1 MLDVRPVRI
10 RSGTK
15 PAMRVR
21 LNPSEIEPPQ
31 RSMASGASSKRFS
44 HLILRRHSPYV
55 LLVLILI
62 ALGALSFGLITLRNS
77 LVELGESGA
86 KSLKLALETARSGDL
101 ISSQRHLSEAERAF
115 TLGERWLHPFSW
127 LPQAGAA
134 IPGLSHGMTGQAL
147 FRVGQAGTRSASGL
161 LSTLPTILM
170 AQSAPAGTISMIDA
184 LERSGEAA
192 TKARAELEIANQSFR
207 RVRPEV
213 LPEAYRGRIE
223 RFGEVLPIGVAL
235 LDGYA
240 EHQELF
246 AELLGAHGPRVYL
259 FLFQNNHELRATGG
273 FIGSYALLDVNQG
286 RIRRFFVDG
295 IFNPDG
301 QLKENIVPPKP
312 IQKISAGWSLH
323 DSNWF
328 PDFPTSAEKAIFFY
342 EKTGGPTVD
351 GIITLTPEVL
361 RRILEL
367 VGPVELP
374 EYGAT
379 IDAENFI
386 GIIQEEVEVKY
397 DREENNPKKI
407 LGDLTEVLLQ
417 EFLSFSYPKRTW
429 ELGTTLA
436 TLLNEKHI
444 LLYSRHPEIESLI
457 RGAGW
462 SGEVLEAPHD
472 YLSVIHTNINGY
484 KTDGVIHESIIHE
497 SRIGSDGRVTDT
509 VEITRKHEGGN
520 TPYEWWN
527 KVNADYLRVYVPRGA
542 QLISAEGMTR
552 EFPEAPLDYAAL
564 GFRRDPDIAKEEEG
578 MVVDEMTGTRI
589 SEDKG
594 KTVFGN
600 WVYVS
605 PGESVTVRYKYV
617 LPFRV
622 LLDANDPEA
631 ASAYSVL
638 YQKQSGSGGA
648 SLTARI
654 RYSEALQP
662 VWQTPGNLIP
672 YQRTFETNTTLD
684 KDFYWGAVF
693 GRNPVEKKK

>member
-1 MLDVRPVRI
+1 MRDIRPVGNLNESPR
-10 RSGTK
+10 
-15 PAMRVR
+15 RVR
-21 LNPSEIEPPQ
+21 SALMYEEHQSRTAPVANFRRPSRVPVRRWPYSFAFLLLLAGILFVGL
-31 RSMASGASSKRFS
+31 MALKSE
-44 HLILRRHSPYV
+44 LIR
-55 LLVLILI
+55 
-62 ALGALSFGLITLRNS
+62 
-77 LVELGESGA
+77 LGESGVRDMEQA
-86 KSLKLALETARSGDL
+86 LASVRQGDFVASERSLAQAEQTFAR
-101 ISSQRHLSEAERAF
+101 
-115 TLGERWLHPFSW
+115 GERWLRPFSW
-127 LPQAGAA
+127 LPTSFES
-134 IPGLSHGMTGQAL
+134 IPGFSHGMTGQAL
-147 FRVGQAGTRSASGL
+147 FRVGQAGTGSAAVL
-161 LSTLPTILM
+161 LSVLPTMLM
-170 AQSAPAGTISMIDA
+170 AQSAPAGTVSMIDA

-192 TKARAELEIANQSFR
+192 AKARAELDIANQVFQ

-213 LPEAYRGRIE
+213 LPVQYRDHVAQV
-223 RFGEVLPIGVAL
+223 GEILPIGVAL

-246 AELLGAHGPRVYL
+246 AELLGAHGPRIYL

-286 RIRRFFVDG
+286 KIRRFFVDG

-361 RRILEL
+361 ERILKL

-374 EYGAT
+374 EYGVT

-397 DREENNPKKI
+397 DREENNPKRI
-407 LGDLTEVLLQ
+407 LGDLTETILQ
-417 EFLSFSYPKRTW
+417 EFLSFRHPKETW
-429 ELGTTLA
+429 SLGTTLA

-462 SGEVLEAPHD
+462 AGEVLDVPHD

-484 KTDGVIHESIIHE
+484 KTDGVIQESIVHE
-497 SRIGSDGRVTDT
+497 SRIGSDGRVIDT
-509 VEITRKHEGGN
+509 VAITRKHEGGN

-527 KVNADYLRVYVPRGA
+527 KVNADYMRVYVPKGSR
-542 QLISAEGMTR
+542 LISADGMTR
-552 EFPEAPLDYAAL
+552 EFPDPPLDYVAL
-564 GFRRDPDIAKEEEG
+564 GFRHDPDIVKEEEG
-578 MVVDEMTGTRI
+578 MSIDETTGTRI
-589 SEDKG
+589 STDGE

-605 PGESVTVRYKYV
+605 PGESVTVRYEYE
-617 LPFRV
+617 LPFTV
-622 LLDANDPEA
+622 ALDTRDTEPA
-631 ASAYSVL
+631 ASFSVL
-638 YQKQSGSGGA
+638 YQKQSGTEGA
-648 SLTARI
+648 SLTAKI
-654 RYSEALQP
+654 RYPESLQP
-662 VWQTPGNLIP
+662 VWQTPGNLVP
-672 YQRTFETNTTLD
+672 YQRTFETDTTLH
-684 KDFYWGAVF
+684 KDFYWGVVF
-693 GRNPVEKKK
+693 GKSRLEQE

>member
-1 MLDVRPVRI
+1 
-10 RSGTK
+10 
-15 PAMRVR
+15 
-21 LNPSEIEPPQ
+21 
-31 RSMASGASSKRFS
+31 
-44 HLILRRHSPYV
+44 
-55 LLVLILI
+55 
-62 ALGALSFGLITLRNS
+62 
-77 LVELGESGA
+77 
-86 KSLKLALETARSGDL
+86 
-101 ISSQRHLSEAERAF
+101 
-115 TLGERWLHPFSW
+115 
-127 LPQAGAA
+127 
-134 IPGLSHGMTGQAL
+134 
-147 FRVGQAGTRSASGL
+147 
-161 LSTLPTILM
+161 
-170 AQSAPAGTISMIDA
+170 MIDA
-184 LERSGEAA
+184 LERSGAA
-192 TKARAELEIANQSFR
+192 AAEARAKLDRANQAFR
-207 RVRPEV
+207 RVHPEV
-213 LPEAYRGRIE
+213 LPAVYRDRVAQV
-223 RFGEVLPIGVAL
+223 GEVLPIGVAL

-246 AELLGAHGPRVYL
+246 AELLGAHGPRIYL

-286 RIRRFFVDG
+286 KIRRFFVDG

-361 RRILEL
+361 ERILKL

-374 EYGAT
+374 EYGVT

-407 LGDLTEVLLQ
+407 LGDLTETILR
-417 EFLSFSYPKRTW
+417 EFLSFTHPKETW
-429 ELGTTLA
+429 NLGTTLA
-436 TLLNEKHI
+436 ALLNEKHI

-457 RGAGW
+457 KGAGW
-462 SGEVLEAPHD
+462 AGEVLHVPHD

-484 KTDGVIHESIIHE
+484 KTDGVIRETIVHE
-497 SRIGSDGRVTDT
+497 SRIGADGRVVDT

-527 KVNADYLRVYVPRGA
+527 KVNADYMRVYVPKGSK
-542 QLISAEGMTR
+542 LISAEGMTR
-552 EFPEAPLDYAAL
+552 EFPEPPLDYAAL
-564 GFRRDPDIAKEEEG
+564 GFRRDPDIVKEEEG
-578 MVVDEMTGTRI
+578 MVIDETTGTRI
-589 SEDKG
+589 SEDAG

-605 PGESVTVRYKYV
+605 PGESVTVRYEYE
-617 LPFRV
+617 LPFAV
-622 LLDANDPEA
+622 SLDTRDTEP
-631 ASAYSVL
+631 ASSYSVL
-638 YQKQSGSGGA
+638 YQKQSGTKGA
-648 SLTARI
+648 SLSARI
-654 RYSEALQP
+654 RYPESLQP

-672 YQRTFETNTTLD
+672 YQRTFETETMLD
-684 KDFYWGAVF
+684 KDFYWGVVF
-693 GRNPVEKKK
+693 GKSRAEKD

>member
-1 MLDVRPVRI
+1 
-10 RSGTK
+10 
-15 PAMRVR
+15 
-21 LNPSEIEPPQ
+21 
-31 RSMASGASSKRFS
+31 
-44 HLILRRHSPYV
+44 
-55 LLVLILI
+55 
-62 ALGALSFGLITLRNS
+62 
-77 LVELGESGA
+77 
-86 KSLKLALETARSGDL
+86 
-101 ISSQRHLSEAERAF
+101 
-115 TLGERWLHPFSW
+115 
-127 LPQAGAA
+127 
-134 IPGLSHGMTGQAL
+134 
-147 FRVGQAGTRSASGL
+147 
-161 LSTLPTILM
+161 
-170 AQSAPAGTISMIDA
+170 MIDA
-184 LERSGEAA
+184 LERSGLAA
-192 TKARAELEIANQSFR
+192 AKARTELDLAQQAFR

-213 LPEAYRGRIE
+213 LPVAYRDRVAQV
-223 RFGEVLPIGVAL
+223 GEVLPIGVAL
-235 LDGYA
+235 LDGYM

-246 AELLGAHGPRVYL
+246 AELLGAHGPRIYL

-286 RIRRFFVDG
+286 KIRRFFVDG

-361 RRILEL
+361 ERILKL

-374 EYGAT
+374 EYGVM

-407 LGDLTEVLLQ
+407 LGDLTETILR
-417 EFLSFSYPKRTW
+417 EFLSFSHPKETW
-429 ELGTTLA
+429 SLGTTLA

-462 SGEVLEAPHD
+462 AGEVLAVPHD

-484 KTDGVIHESIIHE
+484 KTDGVIQESIVHESH
-497 SRIGSDGRVTDT
+497 IGANGRVVDT
-509 VEITRKHEGGN
+509 VEITRKHTGGN
-520 TPYEWWN
+520 TPYAWWN
-527 KVNADYLRVYVPRGA
+527 KVNADYMRVYVPKGSK
-542 QLISAEGMTR
+542 LISADGMTR
-552 EFPEAPLDYAAL
+552 EFPDPPLDYAAL
-564 GFRRDPDIAKEEEG
+564 GFRRDPDIVREEEG
-578 MVVDEMTGTRI
+578 MVIDAATGTRI
-589 SEDKG
+589 SEDSE

-605 PGESVTVRYKYV
+605 PGESVTVRYEYE
-617 LPFRV
+617 LPFV
-622 LLDANDPEA
+622 VSLDARDAEPA
-631 ASAYSVL
+631 AAYSVL
-638 YQKQSGSGGA
+638 YQKQSGTTGA
-648 SLTARI
+648 SLSARI
-654 RYSEALQP
+654 RYPESLRP

-672 YQRTFETNTTLD
+672 YQRTFETETLLN
-684 KDFYWGAVF
+684 KDFYWGVVF
-693 GRNPVEKKK
+693 GKSRPEKD

>member
-1 MLDVRPVRI
+1 MRDIRPTRKQWKTPPSI
-10 RSGTK
+10 RDASV
-15 PAMRVR
+15 PAEQSFQTVVVSNRQR
-21 LNPSEIEPPQ
+21 AHRPSSRRWLYSFFLSLLLI
-31 RSMASGASSKRFS
+31 GFS
-44 HLILRRHSPYV
+44 
-55 LLVLILI
+55 LVAFI
-62 ALGALSFGLITLRNS
+62 ALKNE
-77 LVELGESGA
+77 LVRLGESGVKDMEVA
-86 KSLKLALETARSGDL
+86 LASVRQGDFTA
-101 ISSQRHLSEAERAF
+101 SERALTQAERSFAR
-115 TLGERWLHPFSW
+115 GERWLRPFSW
-127 LPQAGAA
+127 LPASFVA
-134 IPGLSHGMTGQAL
+134 IPGFAQGMTGQAL
-147 FRVGQAGTRSASGL
+147 FRVGQAGTGSAAAL
-161 LSTLPTILM
+161 LSVLPTMLM
-170 AQSAPAGTISMIDA
+170 AQAAPAGTVSMIDA
-184 LERSGEAA
+184 LERSGLAA
-192 TKARAELEIANQSFR
+192 AKARTELDLAQQAFR

-213 LPEAYRGRIE
+213 LPVAYRDRVAQV
-223 RFGEVLPIGVAL
+223 GEVLPIGVAL
-235 LDGYA
+235 LDGYM

-246 AELLGAHGPRVYL
+246 AELLGAHGPRIYL

-286 RIRRFFVDG
+286 KIRRFFVDG

-361 RRILEL
+361 ERILKL

-374 EYGAT
+374 EYGVM

-407 LGDLTEVLLQ
+407 LGDLTETILR
-417 EFLSFSYPKRTW
+417 EFLSFSHPKETW
-429 ELGTTLA
+429 SLGTTLA

-462 SGEVLEAPHD
+462 AGEVLAVPHD

-484 KTDGVIHESIIHE
+484 KTDGVIQESIVHESH
-497 SRIGSDGRVTDT
+497 IGANGRVVDT
-509 VEITRKHEGGN
+509 VEITRKHTGGN
-520 TPYEWWN
+520 TPYAWWN
-527 KVNADYLRVYVPRGA
+527 KVNADYMRVYVPKGSK
-542 QLISAEGMTR
+542 LISADGMTR
-552 EFPEAPLDYAAL
+552 EFPDPPLDYAAL
-564 GFRRDPDIAKEEEG
+564 GFRRDPDIVREEEG
-578 MVVDEMTGTRI
+578 MVIDAATGTRI
-589 SEDKG
+589 SEDSG

-605 PGESVTVRYKYV
+605 PGESVTVRYEYE
-617 LPFRV
+617 LPFV
-622 LLDANDPEA
+622 VSLDARDPEPA
-631 ASAYSVL
+631 AAYSVL
-638 YQKQSGSGGA
+638 YQKQSGTTGA
-648 SLTARI
+648 SLSARI
-654 RYSEALQP
+654 RYPESLRP

-672 YQRTFETNTTLD
+672 YQRTFETETLLN
-684 KDFYWGAVF
+684 KDFYWGVVF
-693 GRNPVEKKK
+693 GKSRPEKD

>member
-1 MLDVRPVRI
+1 MRDIRTREI
-10 RSGTK
+10 RSE
-15 PAMRVR
+15 PVAVAQDAFALSARPSRPRVPFR
-21 LNPSEIEPPQ
+21 PGQPRPRRPR
-31 RSMASGASSKRFS
+31 RSRGFLGFTLMAIG
-44 HLILRRHSPYV
+44 I
-55 LLVLILI
+55 VLII
-62 ALGALSFGLITLRNS
+62 GALALKKELID
-77 LVELGESGA
+77 LGESGVR
-86 KSLKLALETARSGDL
+86 SLESALSSAHEGDL
-101 ISSQRHLSEAERAF
+101 SESARYLGEAKRAF
-115 TLGERWLHPFSW
+115 ASGERWLRPFSW
-127 LPQAGAA
+127 LPDSFSTV
-134 IPGLSHGMTGQAL
+134 PGIAHGMSGQAL
-147 FRVGQAGTRSASGL
+147 FRAGYAGTDSAIAL
-161 LSTLPTILM
+161 LSVLPTILM

-184 LERSGEAA
+184 LEHSGEAA
-192 TKARAELEIANQSFR
+192 IRARAELEIANQAFR
-207 RVRPEV
+207 RVHPEV
-213 LPEAYRGRIE
+213 LPEAYRDRV
-223 RFGEVLPIGVAL
+223 RQAGELLPIGVAL

-246 AELLGAHGPRVYL
+246 AELLGAHGPRIYL

-273 FIGSYALLDVNQG
+273 FIGSYALLDVNRG
-286 RIRRFFVDG
+286 KIRRFFVDG

-361 RRILEL
+361 ERVLGL
-367 VGPVELP
+367 VGPVTLP
-374 EYGAT
+374 EYGVT

-386 GIIQEEVEVKY
+386 GIIQEEVEEKY

-407 LGDLTEVLLQ
+407 LGDLTETLLQ
-417 EFLSFSYPKRTW
+417 IFLSFDHPKHTW

-457 RGAGW
+457 KGAGW
-462 SGEVLEAPHD
+462 SGEVLDAPHD

-484 KTDGVIHESIIHE
+484 KTDGVVRESIVHE
-497 SRIGSDGRVTDT
+497 SRIGSDGRVIDT

-527 KVNADYLRVYVPRGA
+527 KVNADYLRVYVPKGA
-542 QLISAEGMTR
+542 KLILAEGMTR
-552 EFPEAPLDYAAL
+552 EFPEPPLDYDAL
-564 GFRRDPDIAKEEEG
+564 GFRRDPDIVREEEG
-578 MVVDEMTGTRI
+578 TIIDEATGTRI
-589 SEDKG
+589 SEDAG

-605 PGESVTVRYKYV
+605 PGESVTVRYEYE

-622 LLDANDPEA
+622 SLDLYDTEP
-631 ASAYSVL
+631 ASSHSVL
-638 YQKQSGSGGA
+638 YQKQSGTEGA

-654 RYSEALQP
+654 RYPESLQP

-672 YQRTFETNTTLD
+672 YQRTFETNATLD
-684 KDFYWGAVF
+684 KDFYWGIVF
-693 GRNPVEKKK
+693 GKNRADQD

>member
-1 MLDVRPVRI
+1 MLKNELVR
-10 RSGTK
+10 
-15 PAMRVR
+15 
-21 LNPSEIEPPQ
+21 
-31 RSMASGASSKRFS
+31 
-44 HLILRRHSPYV
+44 
-55 LLVLILI
+55 
-62 ALGALSFGLITLRNS
+62 
-77 LVELGESGA
+77 LGESGVRDMERA
-86 KSLKLALETARSGDL
+86 LASVRQGDFVA
-101 ISSQRHLSEAERAF
+101 SSQALAAAERSF
-115 TLGERWLHPFSW
+115 GRGERWLRPFSW
-127 LPQAGAA
+127 LPESFASV
-134 IPGLSHGMTGQAL
+134 PGFSHGITGQAL
-147 FRVGQAGTRSASGL
+147 FRIGQAGTGSAAAL
-161 LSTLPTILM
+161 LSVLPTMLA
-170 AQSAPAGTISMIDA
+170 AQSSPAGTVSMIDA
-184 LERSGEAA
+184 LERSGAA
-192 TKARAELEIANQSFR
+192 AAKARTELDFANQAFQ

-213 LPEAYRGRIE
+213 LPAAYRDRVIQL
-223 RFGEVLPIGVAL
+223 GEVLPIGVAL

-246 AELLGAHGPRVYL
+246 AELLGAHGPRIYL

-361 RRILEL
+361 ERILAL

-379 IDAENFI
+379 IDAGNFMT
-386 GIIQEEVEVKY
+386 IIQEEVEVKY

-407 LGDLTEVLLQ
+407 LGDLTETLLK
-417 EFLSFSYPKRTW
+417 EFLSFSHPKATW
-429 ELGTTLA
+429 SLGTTLA
-436 TLLNEKHI
+436 ALLNEKHI
-444 LLYSRHPEIESLI
+444 LLYSRHPEIQSLI

-462 SGEVLEAPHD
+462 AGEVPEVPHD

-484 KTDGVIHESIIHE
+484 KTDGVIRESIVHE
-497 SRIGSDGRVTDT
+497 SRVEADGRVIDT
-509 VEITRKHEGGN
+509 VAITRKHEGGN

-527 KVNADYLRVYVPRGA
+527 KVNADYMRVYVPKGSK
-542 QLISAEGMTR
+542 LISADGMTR
-552 EFPEAPLDYAAL
+552 EFPEPPLDYAAL
-564 GFRRDPDIAKEEEG
+564 GFRHDPDIVKEEEG
-578 MVVDEMTGTRI
+578 MTIDDSTGTRI
-589 SEDKG
+589 STDGG

-605 PGESVTVRYKYV
+605 PGESVTVRYEYE

-622 LLDANDPEA
+622 SLSTNDVEPA
-631 ASAYSVL
+631 TSHSVL
-638 YQKQSGSGGA
+638 YQKQSGTDGA
-648 SLTARI
+648 ALSAKI
-654 RYSEALQP
+654 RYPESLQP
-662 VWQTPGNLIP
+662 VWQTPGNLVP
-672 YQRTFETNTTLD
+672 YQRTFETETTLD
-684 KDFYWGAVF
+684 KDFYWGVVF
-693 GRNPVEKKK
+693 GKSRAEQD